1 MNRPLAM
8 HFNEILPSLLII
20 RFLIAENVL
29 NKLHL
34 EKVQMGIAFIFLKIH
49 LFDLASSNFV
59 LTSPATVISSVC
71 VQ

>member
-1 MNRPLAM
+1 MKRPLAM

-49 LFDLASSNFV
+49 LFDLASTIGGFGIFGPEIV
-59 LTSPATVISSVC
+59 WV
-71 VQ
+71 